1 MHLVGIEVVLH
12 FYSVESLKGK
22 RRIVKS
28 IVDHVRSRY
37 KISAAEVDHLDS
49 LDRGSLGFG
58 LVTNSRKQAEKV
70 LQKVINHL
78 DIQSEIEIVEIEW
91 LEV

>member
-1 MHLVGIEVVLH
+1 MHLMGIEVTFH
-12 FYSVESLKGK
+12 FYYLESLKDK

-37 KISAAEVDHLDS
+37 KISAAEVSYLDS
-49 LDRGSLGFG
+49 LERGGIGFG
-58 LVTNSRKQAEKV
+58 VVSNSRKHGEKV
-70 LQKVINHL
+70 LQKVINHI
-78 DIQSEIEIVEIEW
+78 DIQSEIEIIEIDW

>member
-1 MHLVGIEVVLH
+1 MHLVGIEVILH
-12 FYSVESLKGK
+12 FYYVDSLKDK

-37 KISAAEVDHLDS
+37 KISAAEVDYLDS
-49 LDRGSLGFG
+49 LERGSLGFG

-70 LQKVINHL
+70 LQKVINHI
-78 DIQSEIEIVEIEW
+78 DIQSEVEIVDIEW
-91 LEV
+91 LEI